1 MQAGD
6 WIKLFSLF
14 FILISLVNFA
24 WAKDPYSFRC
34 YTEEGELLEVSR
46 DSLRWGD
53 HLVLDY
59 ATDRREDSQAR
70 YVFFVKKEFSLT
82 AFQNQI
88 GAYVFQGFVMVTNEA
103 KRRAV
108 YTVLCDSDE
117 RLFHRNWASLGN
129 WLKQQYSLLA
139 Q

>member
-1 MQAGD
+1 M
-6 WIKLFSLF
+6 IKFLSVLFIIISSVSL
-14 FILISLVNFA
+14 A

-34 YTEEGELLEVSR
+34 YTEEGELLEVSS
-46 DSLRWGD
+46 DSLRWGN

-103 KRRAV
+103 RKRVV
-108 YTVLCDSDE
+108 YTVLCDTDE
-117 RLFHRNWASLGN
+117 RLFHRNWASLGA
-129 WLKQQYSLLA
+129 WLKQQYSMMV